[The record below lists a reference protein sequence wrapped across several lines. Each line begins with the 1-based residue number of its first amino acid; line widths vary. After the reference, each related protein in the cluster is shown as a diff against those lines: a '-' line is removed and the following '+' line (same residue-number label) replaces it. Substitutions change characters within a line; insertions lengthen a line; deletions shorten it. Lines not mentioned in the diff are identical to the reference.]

1 MKKRNDKWYDGDKL
15 KPYFHGKL
23 RGYPGL
29 AATAS
34 FVAEYIGQV
43 EVYVEPFAGKARVA
57 KYVQWLKFLVLNDK
71 SAYSNDYCKKNFPD
85 ATVTHTDY
93 IECIKEWDS
102 PETQFLIDPP
112 WAKSMYEKDFEDNT
126 DLKGNKIVTFIDR
139 TPAQYYKEIC
149 ELVPTL
155 KGNWIICSNHN
166 RKSLIKWAE
175 ENNYYWKKIESTKTI
190 MSHSIKVLC
199 VSNQPFVKRG
209 SYQAT
214 LL

>member
-1 MKKRNDKWYDGDKL
+1 MKRSEIRYYSPKKKSTFILDPKSYHAAL
-15 KPYFHGKL
+15 KDPFELKELESYNMVKSHIENFKKIAVMTSHGKD
-23 RGYPGL
+23 
-29 AATAS
+29 S
-34 FVAEYIGQV
+34 
-43 EVYVEPFAGKARVA
+43 
-57 KYVQWLKFLVLNDK
+57 LVLTHMVCMASRELKMEDK
-71 SAYSNDYCKKNFPD
+71 
-85 ATVTHTDY
+85 
-93 IECIKEWDS
+93 IEYWLNNTLNLY
-102 PETQFLIDPP
+102 PE
-112 WAKSMYEKDFEDNT
+112 EKDFEDNT

-190 MSHSIKVLC
+190 MSHTIKVLC
-199 VSNQPFVKRG
+199 VSNKPFVKRG
-209 SYQAT
+209 NYQAT